1 MVIPFRYVMEAAR
14 EEVKVW
20 EETHGTPRAVY
31 AKQLASYTL
40 RHYTSATLEQVASVV
55 GYSGYRSVIKA
66 VASVAEAIA
75 DGDKG
80 IGLGGEWFAGSLQE
94 AAARVWAKAQ
104 IRAATER
111 TVAA

>member
-1 MVIPFRYVMEAAR
+1 MVIPFRYVVEAAR

-20 EETHGTPRAVY
+20 EGTSGTPRAVY
-31 AKQLASYTL
+31 ARQLASYTL
-40 RHYTSATLEQVASVV
+40 RHYTGATLEQVAAAV

-66 VASVAEAIA
+66 VASVREAID

-111 TVAA
+111 TAA

>member
-1 MVIPFRYVMEAAR
+1 MVIPFRYVLEAAR
-14 EEVKVW
+14 EEVKVP
-20 EETHGTPRAVY
+20 EQTRGSPRAVY
-31 AKQLASYTL
+31 ARQLAAYTL
-40 RHYTSATLEQVASVV
+40 RHYTGATLEQVAQAV

-80 IGLGGEWFAGSLQE
+80 IGLHGEWFAGSLQD
-94 AAARVWAKAQ
+94 ASARVWAKAQ